1 MRTLRAAFAWLVDVR
16 YLARN
21 PWTVISDLVRIERES
36 ELHVERALPANL
48 WERMRGF
55 IDDQCQ
61 REDARYWRSVRV
73 ALLLGA
79 DSGLRREELASA
91 RRERLAPTT
100 HGDGVEVVWQLQVI
114 GKRKKER
121 TVPVSPATIAALT
134 AHWRDRGEDFHSG
147 TTGPLLAPIFIPP
160 GKEARKKHADGA
172 PLAYHADTINF
183 MVEWARKRLIK
194 GMTDLTLDEIKLL
207 ASTSPHAFLHTFG
220 TLAAAEEVPLDVVQK
235 ILGHAS
241 LQTTSI
247 YVQAEKQRMLRE
259 AASFYRRPK
268 SDDTGGND

>member
-1 MRTLRAAFAWLVDVR
+1 MAGGRSAIWQE
-16 YLARN
+16 N
-21 PWTVISDLVRIERES
+21 PWTVVSDPVRIERES
-36 ELHVERALPANL
+36 ELHVECALPAIL

-100 HGDGVEVVWQLQVI
+100 HGDGVEAVWQLQVI

-134 AHWRDRGEDFHSG
+134 AHWQDSGEDFHSG
-147 TTGPLLAPIFIPP
+147 TAGPLFAPIFIPP
-160 GKEARKKHADGA
+160 GKEAQKKHAGCAAGRRAKDSR
-172 PLAYHADTINF
+172 T
-183 MVEWARKRLIK
+183 R
-194 GMTDLTLDEIKLL
+194 
-207 ASTSPHAFLHTFG
+207 
-220 TLAAAEEVPLDVVQK
+220 LAADEFDLRS
-235 ILGHAS
+235 GRN
-241 LQTTSI
+241 TST
-247 YVQAEKQRMLRE
+247 A
-259 AASFYRRPK
+259 
-268 SDDTGGND
+268 